1 MHFVQARFPKP
12 SGGYRDRM
20 THGRRDGRDHPVQF
34 RFTERL
40 VARQME
46 QMQTVVKGGRTCGGG
61 DAVPAPDRHA
71 KTLEP
76 AEIRIRLLDVEW
88 KHIGNAAVRQMRKQW
103 TTAWNADAR
112 FCPAPVVLAPA
123 LGNCAGIGV
132 ATDQPGKV

>member
-1 MHFVQARFPKP
+1 
-12 SGGYRDRM
+12 M

-76 AEIRIRLLDVEW
+76 AEIRIRLLDVEDRKSTYRARSHPADVETMADSVECRRMRLPSAGSSRACAGQLRWYWRGDRPAW
-88 KHIGNAAVRQMRKQW
+88 KSVA
-103 TTAWNADAR
+103 T
-112 FCPAPVVLAPA
+112 PA
-123 LGNCAGIGV
+123 LLR
-132 ATDQPGKV
+132 